1 MSTMITLLLN
11 SHILHGKDEKNVLPG
26 RSVILGIVLSI
37 IWRPIFVQRAGNNQS
52 ELVTLQE

>member
-1 MSTMITLLLN
+1 MITLLLN
-11 SHILHGKDEKNVLPG
+11 SHIVHGKDEKNVLPG
-26 RSVILGIVLSI
+26 WSVILGIVLSI

>member
-1 MSTMITLLLN
+1 MITLLLN

-26 RSVILGIVLSI
+26 WPVVLGIVLSI

-52 ELVTLQE
+52 ELVTLQEKTE

>member
-1 MSTMITLLLN
+1 MITLLLN